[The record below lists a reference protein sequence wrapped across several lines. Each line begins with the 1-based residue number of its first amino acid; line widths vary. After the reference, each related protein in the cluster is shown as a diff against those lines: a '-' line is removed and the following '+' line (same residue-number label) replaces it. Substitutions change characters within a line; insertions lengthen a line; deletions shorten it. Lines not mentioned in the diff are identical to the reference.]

1 MSLTDGSGLS
11 AADVAAVTGK
21 NSNGFGWG
29 DGSFWI
35 IILFL
40 FFMMGNNGFGF
51 GNGWNSGVGNE
62 VQRGF
67 DQSAVMNGLT
77 GLGTAVNTGFAN
89 AEVSRCN
96 SQANILQAMNMNQA
110 ATIQSMNT
118 LANSLQQCCCDNRA
132 GLADL
137 KYTVATENCSDRAAV
152 SNGVRDII
160 TAQNAN
166 TQAVLDKLCALE
178 LDSVKQ
184 RNADLLAENNAL
196 KFAQSQTAQTAQLLA
211 DNAAQTSAL
220 EQYLNPAPIPAYMV
234 QNPNCCAQNYYN
246 GCGCGA

>member
-1 MSLTDGSGLS
+1 
-11 AADVAAVTGK
+11 
-21 NSNGFGWG
+21 
-29 DGSFWI
+29 
-35 IILFL
+35 
-40 FFMMGNNGFGF
+40 
-51 GNGWNSGVGNE
+51 
-62 VQRGF
+62 
-67 DQSAVMNGLT
+67 MNGLT